1 MPVGD
6 PRSNIKKLKSVLR
19 KRNEK
24 KGHTVMKKLIS
35 RLGAVALVVAM
46 LCSMAIFSNA
56 AITNPTVAFN
66 NVAAGDTVNAY
77 KLVSY
82 AADYNSYVFDA
93 DFETFLNT
101 KKPGAANLDTF
112 FSGLSSDLVAQYL
125 DEYITLC
132 SAPEAQYKLP
142 AVYKSETVAV
152 GSTSVSMDLE
162 PGYYLFLAETTETN
176 SNLYK
181 PTSVF
186 VQAKNGNINVYAGG
200 SNEALTAPYAVTL
213 KSENAPT
220 ITKRVED
227 AKGSWLTA
235 TGAEVGQT
243 MKFYVKIDIPNYKN
257 VSNLNLTLKDTL
269 TNLEFVDGSM
279 KVYSKLN
286 NDNEFNAA
294 DEITDAVTAVNASA
308 YAAGTQTVDA
318 TLSYKAIKA
327 ANATATSVYVVYEAK
342 FTADAVVV
350 ADKANNSVVL
360 EYANAATPNEK
371 KTTDSSET
379 DVFTYS
385 FKLDKVDETGDKTLA
400 GAEFT
405 FYRDTTLT
413 ETVKFVKVGDYYRP
427 ATEAEI
433 ASEDVEKVEAVPAD
447 FLIKGLDVGY
457 YYVKETKIPVGY
469 YSPASYFTVDL
480 KGERG
485 ANATLNGKLLNT
497 STFVENDAA
506 DRLLVKSVGV
516 NAEKTNQLDV
526 VLKNSSTPILPTTG
540 GTGTVIFTVCGI
552 ALMALAVIA
561 LVLVRR
567 KKKEN

>member
-1 MPVGD
+1 MFCEG
-6 PRSNIKKLKSVLR
+6 KT
-19 KRNEK
+19 K
-24 KGHTVMKKLIS
+24 KGHTVMKKFIS
-35 RLGAVALVVAM
+35 RLGAVALVVA
-46 LCSMAIFSNA
+46 LICSMAIFSNA
-56 AITNPTVAFN
+56 AIVNPTVAFK
-66 NVAAGDTVNAY
+66 NVEEGDTVNAY
-77 KLVSY
+77 KLVGY
-82 AADYNSYVFDA
+82 AADYNSYVFDP

-101 KKPGAANLDTF
+101 KKPGKSALDTF

-125 DEYITLC
+125 DEYVTLC

-142 AVYKSETVAV
+142 SVYKTETVVQSA
-152 GSTSVSMDLE
+152 SSVSMELE
-162 PGYYLFLAETTETN
+162 PGYYLFLAQTTEAN

-200 SNEALTAPYAVTL
+200 SDVALNAPYEVTL

-220 ITKRVED
+220 LVKRVED

-279 KVYSKLN
+279 KVYSKLS
-286 NDNEFNAA
+286 NDNEFAA
-294 DEITDAVTAVNASA
+294 EDEITDAVTAVKASA

-327 ANATATSVYVVYEAK
+327 ANATATTAYIVYEAK
-342 FTADAVVV
+342 VTADAVVA
-350 ADKANNSVVL
+350 ADKANNSVAL

-371 KTTDSSET
+371 KTTETSET
-379 DVFTYS
+379 DIFTYAL
-385 FKLDKVDETGDKTLA
+385 KLNKVDETGDKALA

-405 FYRDTTLT
+405 FYRNKDLT
-413 ETVKFVKVGDYYRP
+413 ETVKFVKVDDYYRP

-447 FLIKGLDVGY
+447 FLIKGLDIGY
-457 YYVKETKIPVGY
+457 YYYAKETKIPVGY
-469 YSPASYFTVDL
+469 YSPVSFFTVDL

-485 ANATLNGKLLNT
+485 ANNTLTGKLLST
-497 STFVENDAA
+497 SAFLENDSA
-506 DRLLVKSVGV
+506 DRLLIKSSDV

-526 VLKNSSTPILPTTG
+526 VLKNSSTPVLPTTG